1 MVFHCSYTILHF
13 HQQSIRGPVFQ
24 HPHQHLE
31 FIVFVFISIL
41 SNNSI
46 TGRRE
51 VVSMVSFYILLV
63 TNDIE

>member
-13 HQQSIRGPVFQ
+13 HRQSIRGPVFQ

-31 FIVFVFISIL
+31 FIVFVSIL

-46 TGRRE
+46 TGRCE
-51 VVSMVSFYILLV
+51 VVSVVSFYILLV